1 MTQQDK
7 EIISIS
13 AHDSYSCTKSKDVES
28 MDCCKTCTSRQPN
41 AGCKYLKIE
50 TVYVKD

>member
-1 MTQQDK
+1 MTQQNK

-13 AHDSYSCTKSKDVES
+13 AHDSYSCAKPKYVES

-41 AGCKYLKIE
+41 VGCKYLKIE